1 LGDGRKHDIAENGW
15 LSSMVRKVVVV
26 GMGYVGIPVAA
37 LFADVPGFTVVG
49 VQRRSKRSGWKIEWL
64 NEGKNPIGGDEP
76 GLSDLVA
83 RVVKK
88 GTFKVVDDIST
99 CKDAEAV
106 LIDVQTPTDARR
118 VPNYDSL
125 REVSAEIGKCLKH
138 GTLVIVES
146 TVAPGTTENLVKP
159 ILEKASGLKAGKDF
173 CLAFC
178 YERVMV
184 GRLIKNI
191 VDLPRVVG
199 GINGASTE
207 RAMELY
213 SHIVKAKLCPTDIL
227 TAEVAKVV
235 ENTYRDVN
243 IAFANEMA
251 LVCESLGV
259 DVFKVRE
266 LVNTLPNDPKNPAS
280 NPVRNMHF
288 PGAGTGGHCLPK
300 DPWLLK
306 YGLDT
311 YGKFKFFPKI
321 IVDSRETNDFM
332 PVHVVDL
339 VEEALAEHGKK
350 LKGEKVAFL
359 GVAFL
364 ENSDDT
370 SNTPSATI
378 YAELKKRGA
387 KPVLHDPIVRDFDLP
402 FTSDLDEVLTSADAV
417 VLSTKHKVYLNLN
430 LGEMRRKLATPV
442 LVDGRNA
449 FTMEAATKAGL
460 TYRGV
465 GKGKH
470 G

>member
-1 LGDGRKHDIAENGW
+1 
-15 LSSMVRKVVVV
+15 MVRKVVVV

-49 VQRRSKRSGWKIEWL
+49 VQRRSKRSGWKIDWL

-76 GLSDLVA
+76 GLSDLIA

-99 CKDAEAV
+99 CKDAEVV
-106 LIDVQTPTDARR
+106 LIDVQTPTDANR

-125 REVSAEIGKCLKH
+125 REVSVEVGKRLKR
-138 GTLVIVES
+138 GTLVVVES

-199 GINGASTE
+199 GINGESTE

-213 SHIVKAKLCPTDIL
+213 GHIVKAKLCPTDVL

-311 YGKFKFFPKI
+311 YGKFKFLPKI

-339 VEEALAEHGKK
+339 VEDALAEHGKK
-350 LKGEKVAFL
+350 LKGAKVAIL

-370 SNTPSATI
+370 RNTPSATI

-402 FTSDLDEVLTSADAV
+402 FTRDLDEVLTSADAV
-417 VLSTKHKVYLNLN
+417 VLSTKHKVYLSLD

-449 FTMEAATKAGL
+449 FTMEAATMVGL

-465 GKGKH
+465 GKGKR

>member
-1 LGDGRKHDIAENGW
+1 
-15 LSSMVRKVVVV
+15 
-26 GMGYVGIPVAA
+26 MGYVGIPIAA
-37 LFADVPGFTVVG
+37 LFADVPSFTVVG
-49 VQRRSKRSGWKIEWL
+49 VQRRSKRSGWKIDWL
-64 NEGKNPIGGDEP
+64 NKGKNPIGGDEP
-76 GLSDLVA
+76 GLSDLIA
-83 RVVKK
+83 SVVKK
-88 GTFKVVDDIST
+88 GTLKVVEDVST
-99 CKDAEAV
+99 VKDAEAV
-106 LIDVQTPTDARR
+106 LIDVQTPTDANR

-125 REVSAEIGKCLKH
+125 KEVSAEVGKCIKPR
-138 GTLVIVES
+138 TLVVVES
-146 TVAPGTTENLVKP
+146 TVAPGTTENVVKP
-159 ILEKASGLKAGKDF
+159 ILEKASGMKVGKDF

-191 VDLPRVVG
+191 VDLPRVIG
-199 GINGASTE
+199 GIDEESTN

-213 SHIVKAKLCPTDIL
+213 GHVVKAKLCPTNVI

-251 LVCESLGV
+251 LICESLGV

-266 LVNTLPNDPKNPAS
+266 LVNALPNDPKNPVS

-311 YGKFKFFPKI
+311 YGKTKFKPKI
-321 IVDSRETNDFM
+321 IVDSRETNDYM

-339 VEEALAEHGKK
+339 VEDALKEHGKK
-350 LKGEKVAFL
+350 LKGAKVAVL

-370 SNTPSATI
+370 RNTPSAKI
-378 YAELKKRGA
+378 YEELEKRGA
-387 KPVLHDPIVRDFDLP
+387 KPVLHDPIVRDFELS
-402 FTSDLDEVLTSADAV
+402 FTSDLDKALENADAV
-417 VLSTKHKVYLNLN
+417 VLSTKHKQYLELD
-430 LGEMRRKLATPV
+430 LAKVKKKLATPV

-449 FTMEAATKAGL
+449 FTWQAATKAGL

-465 GKGKH
+465 GKGKRE
-470 G
+470 